1 MGAILSVLFSIADLQ
16 AELVATRMVFSDVK
30 HTCVLNR
37 YSRNFSS

>member
-30 HTCVLNR
+30 QIAC
-37 YSRNFSS
+37 